1 MQIFNT
7 KKYRLE
13 WERKVEES
21 YNKGKIDG
29 LKEALNSID
38 NDGNNK
44 KSFKRLTEKE
54 LLFEIMN
61 NLILNN
67 VRLTKLSDK
76 VNEISLINSKELNIN
91 NSIENITNIIN
102 NISNLLENEFNQDYI
117 NSVSGMLKNVEDK
130 VNCALDEFGYNNLY
144 SKINSIDVTEI
155 NSIDV
160 TDDVK
165 MLDDDVFRMD
175 DNIDNMKLQINEINK
190 KLNKIKD
197 VLDES
202 LSEYNASSLYAK
214 LRELK

>member
-13 WERKVEES
+13 WEKKVEES

-38 NDGNNK
+38 NGINNRN
-44 KSFKRLTEKE
+44 SFKRLTEKE
-54 LLFEIMN
+54 LLIEIMN

-76 VNEISLINSKELNIN
+76 VNEISLINSKDYSL
-91 NSIENITNIIN
+91 ENITNTVN
-102 NISNLLENEFNQDYI
+102 NISNLLENEFNQDYT
-117 NSVSGMLKNVEDK
+117 NSLSGMLKNVEDK
-130 VNCALDEFGYNNLY
+130 VNCALDEFGHNNLY
-144 SKINSIDVTEI
+144 SKI

-202 LSEYNASSLYAK
+202 LSEYNSSSLYAK

>member
-13 WERKVEES
+13 WEKKVEES

-38 NDGNNK
+38 NVSNNR

-54 LLFEIMN
+54 LLIEIMN

-76 VNEISLINSKELNIN
+76 VNEISLINSKDYSL
-91 NSIENITNIIN
+91 ENITNTVN
-102 NISNLLENEFNQDYI
+102 NISNLLENEFNQDYT

-130 VNCALDEFGYNNLY
+130 VNCALDEFGHNNLY
-144 SKINSIDVTEI
+144 SKI

-165 MLDDDVFRMD
+165 MLDDDIFRMD

>member
-13 WERKVEES
+13 WEKKVEES

-38 NDGNNK
+38 NGSNNR

-54 LLFEIMN
+54 LLIEIMN

-76 VNEISLINSKELNIN
+76 VNEISLINSKDYSL
-91 NSIENITNIIN
+91 ENITNTVN
-102 NISNLLENEFNQDYI
+102 NISNLLENEFNQDYT

-130 VNCALDEFGYNNLY
+130 VNCALDEFGHNNLY
-144 SKINSIDVTEI
+144 SKI

-165 MLDDDVFRMD
+165 MLDDDIFRMD

-202 LSEYNASSLYAK
+202 LSEYNTSSLYAK

>member
-13 WERKVEES
+13 WEKKVEES
-21 YNKGKIDG
+21 YSKGKIDG
-29 LKEALNSID
+29 LKEALNSMD
-38 NDGNNK
+38 NGSNNR

-54 LLFEIMN
+54 LLIEIMN

-76 VNEISLINSKELNIN
+76 VNEISLINSKDYSL
-91 NSIENITNIIN
+91 ENITNTVN
-102 NISNLLENEFNQDYI
+102 NISNLLENEFNQDYT
-117 NSVSGMLKNVEDK
+117 NSLSGMLKNVEDK

-144 SKINSIDVTEI
+144 SKI